1 MRCDA
6 IGIGPERAPSLDDHT
21 VFGVE
26 RKVNYR
32 SEIPVDAGL
41 SERSSDPSRLELGEG
56 EIVLAAELCM
66 AHGRGVPKTRVKPL
80 DLAAFVIRR
89 DEKGRVPTALG
100 EPLKTFGQRRDL
112 GRRGDVSRGPRANCP
127 INLKEND
134 ATDFEA
140 TDEVL
145 ELGIPVHS
153 RAAEADKEKLAHF

>member
-1 MRCDA
+1 
-6 IGIGPERAPSLDDHT
+6 
-21 VFGVE
+21 
-26 RKVNYR
+26 
-32 SEIPVDAGL
+32 
-41 SERSSDPSRLELGEG
+41 
-56 EIVLAAELCM
+56 
-66 AHGRGVPKTRVKPL
+66 VKPL

-112 GRRGDVSRGPRANCP
+112 GRRGDVSRGLRANCP

-145 ELGIPVHS
+145 ELGIPVHCC
-153 RAAEADKEKLAHF
+153 AAKADKEKLAHF